1 MPSRLRPFASFP
13 LPKPFAFRPNATMPF
28 ANPRPHLSQ
37 FKKDDDPNGD
47 AQTPVL
53 PQAIKGIV
61 RGMAEE
67 VLDVTEGLDEAL
79 GYYWHEP
86 LWAEQGVGKE
96 EGIAQLREERQLKRN
111 EIRGESSGVVDD
123 IAKPVAQF
131 MTYALPV
138 GWAANAGRLGAT
150 MAQQLAKMGMG
161 EKSARVGGIIA
172 EGELAALTAE
182 NLAFAP
188 DEARL
193 SNLIESVPA
202 LANPVTEFLSA
213 NPDDPKALQHLKQN
227 LEGLGLGIMASPL
240 TMMFAKFKVKGA
252 EDRAARIPDMEGEL
266 LAGKPAQK
274 QLGGKQ
280 PVTLEG
286 ETVQAAL
293 PEPEKK
299 MPPPGIVDKI
309 KSLYKDYPEG
319 RELLAKSKLRE
330 VVKPDVVK
338 ELEDR
343 VYHHGS
349 FNPFGVEMLHDT
361 ELFMPGVT
369 WLSSTK
375 KVSEEMSGVAQGGKL
390 FESKV
395 KLGNPLVIDAKG
407 AHWSNIKLADNVVD
421 SPLKPGAAQEF
432 IHNELDLEV
441 EGHGMTWFVQEPDLD
456 YGYVVGTK
464 KEADMAMAKGFHVE
478 EEQTAKDLVW
488 STDDVVM
495 AVRESEAFDSVVF
508 RNVNEG
514 GPVPVADTV
523 AILGHH
529 QILNDTLRVERTAQH
544 NMEGGIG
551 RVPSSKVTIKE
562 SKEAALARIEDR
574 FRSFENPTDLQ
585 RKLYESQKERFEEHA
600 RKGQLFNPAGL
611 QRVGENVYKDAAGG
625 VIVKDGKDFVMYSKG
640 RYRAFESLKDARA
653 AYNQELNLEV
663 ARVRN
668 REIFQDLERAE
679 RSVLGDRVE
688 RLEKEVLDGFL
699 TPDEALQ
706 NLEFGFQ
713 QIDPKGDIIPE
724 VVRTGLRKR
733 VQEPSA
739 VMKRPRHTEGKM
751 ARHLF
756 EESERKL
763 EEQHKLVGKRMLA
776 QAGQLLVDHAGTV
789 KNKLLREA
797 GDEGKVAVMKFELAA
812 GAPAKA
818 DFAFKKYQASVYAPL
833 EPGVQGRLSG
843 KMKKDDRR
851 SLDQIIQFMRGHEIA
866 RTNPKAAPR
875 VGKKQMSAAAYLDEL
890 EAMKLDLGPEK
901 YGALVGRA
909 HKYFDAMKDQLAD
922 LHEAGLIS
930 KKEFLL
936 MKSMDYQPRQMLEAI
951 DPVEE
956 IQFGRKRVSVASS
969 GVKALGKGS
978 TDLIVNDSEFLL
990 AQVIS
995 RVQARIAKNEAS
1007 KALADVTTPKV
1018 REPELVARIQD
1029 AMDGIASR
1037 IESGDYDVG
1046 DTPEG
1051 LAIDLEALEQWLKKL
1066 QVPAMNPLD
1075 GFVWKRKPK
1084 GVDVTTLSY
1093 MEKGKRKK
1101 FYMETEMA
1109 KLWADQGQ
1117 VIGPAWSKWM
1127 GTDLVRTMATGINPE
1142 FALVNFPRDMLYI
1155 FMTTNEYSPAFPKA
1169 IAQMAI
1175 DGASVVKDAMKK
1187 EGRYEDY
1194 IKEGGGM
1201 SFLTHGARLHTQD
1214 EMKGQWDRVK
1224 SVLGYV
1230 NETSEVFT
1238 RLMLRE
1244 RAMKNGASPEEAT
1257 WAARKYIDFSQGGSG
1272 TKQMDAFIPYL
1283 NASVQGMRGFVKAVR
1298 DRPAQAATKL
1308 SQLGVA
1314 TGALYL
1320 YNELNHPEVMSQI
1333 SPEEKSRYWVIPTGT
1348 MRVDNHGNQRHQ
1360 YMRIPIEHSVIPFKA
1375 GFDALM
1381 EKGLKGTTPKAE
1393 VIAGLQSALS
1403 IVGEQGALLPP
1414 GLKAM
1419 AQYWSNYDFYTND
1432 KIWKGK
1438 DVLPTQERRQFPNSP
1453 TSQMAMDVADVA
1465 QRTTGIQLSPERLE
1479 RSVGAILPRNIWTT
1493 AASAGYEK
1501 LRNTPQYQQQMHNAT
1516 EGLMTSAP
1524 GMRRLFSETHPLAT
1538 AGTIM
1543 EELTRE
1549 SNSREEP
1556 YNREVYALATLAV
1569 NNGRFKTSG
1578 PEYDQLKD
1586 LLQSAPPIDRERLLN
1601 RYVRIV
1607 FSRKAAAGMADAA
1620 YGEARNPV
1628 WWLGLSG
1635 MPPDVRAQVA
1645 YQAWRGVEPGKRRQF
1660 LKAMGAMPAARNR
1673 EFAMEFKRLQKENGN
1688 AYP

>member
-252 EDRAARIPDMEGEL
+252 EERAAKVPE
-266 LAGKPAQK
+266 
-274 QLGGKQ
+274 
-280 PVTLEG
+280 
-286 ETVQAAL
+286 ET
-293 PEPEKK
+293 
-299 MPPPGIVDKI
+299 
-309 KSLYKDYPEG
+309 
-319 RELLAKSKLRE
+319 
-330 VVKPDVVK
+330 KPDVVK
-338 ELEDR
+338 ELEER

-349 FNPFGVEMLHDT
+349 FNPFGVEMLHDS

-395 KLGNPLVIDAKG
+395 KLGHPLVVDAKG
-407 AHWSNIKLADNVVD
+407 AHWSHIKLEDSVVD
-421 SPLKPGAAQEF
+421 SPTKLGEAQKFLKDELGIGLTEEKKLWEVIDPAGDDAYAVSTKEEVDAA
-432 IHNELDLEV
+432 L
-441 EGHGMTWFVQEPDLD
+441 
-456 YGYVVGTK
+456 
-464 KEADMAMAKGFHVE
+464 AKGFVVE
-478 EEQTAKDLVW
+478 ELPSFGKTW

-495 AVRESEAFDSVVF
+495 AARESEAFDSVVF

-529 QILNDTLRVERTAQH
+529 QILDDTLRVERTAQH

-551 RVPSSKVTIKE
+551 RVPDVDVKHVDSP
-562 SKEAALARIEDR
+562 EAAQKKLEKLTATYKGLEEQPAWLVSGLKKVVTKTEMGKLEEKI
-574 FRSFENPTDLQ
+574 
-585 RKLYESQKERFEEHA
+585 RKEE
-600 RKGQLFNPAGL
+600 LFNPQGL
-611 QRVGENVYKDAAGG
+611 QRVGENVYKSKTGG
-625 VIVKDGKDFVMYSKG
+625 ITVKDGGKYVMHSKG
-640 RYRAFESLKDARA
+640 RYRAFESLKEARA

-724 VVRTGLRKR
+724 VVRAGLRKR

-739 VMKRPRHTEGKM
+739 VIKRPRHTEGKM

-818 DFAFKKYQASVYAPL
+818 DFAFKRYQASVYAPL
-833 EPGVQGRLSG
+833 EPGIQGRLSG

-922 LHEAGLIS
+922 LHEAGLIK

-995 RVQARIAKNEAS
+995 RVQGRIAKNEAS
-1007 KALADVTTPKV
+1007 KALADVTTPKYRDDAEV
-1018 REPELVARIQD
+1018 QRITDEIVAAEELEGSA
-1029 AMDGIASR
+1029 
-1037 IESGDYDVG
+1037 
-1046 DTPEG
+1046 DTAAQIG
-1051 LAIDLEALEQWLKKL
+1051 ALESQLDKLK
-1066 QVPAMNPLD
+1066 VPAMAPLD

-1538 AGTIM
+1538 AGTVM